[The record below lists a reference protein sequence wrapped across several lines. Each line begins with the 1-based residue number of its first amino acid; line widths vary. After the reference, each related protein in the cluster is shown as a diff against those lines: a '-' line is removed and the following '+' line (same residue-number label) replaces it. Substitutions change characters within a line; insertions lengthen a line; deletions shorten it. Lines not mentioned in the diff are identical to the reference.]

1 MDVADARAG
10 PAQRI
15 VETIE
20 AQLDEVVATAV
31 DTIWEQVPAYPASSA
46 PELRRDL
53 TTHVGLVFRALVTS
67 LKEDRPARADD
78 FPVTE
83 LQAALRLR
91 QGISLSD
98 FLHAFRIGELTFW
111 EAVLDVAQDDPGTR
125 EAALALAGPVMRGIE
140 AGSTVAAEA
149 YLYAQ
154 QHELAESDRVR
165 RDLLEDLLARREI
178 PPGPKQAMLRETGLA
193 EPEVRLVV
201 ISAASP
207 LPLADERA
215 LRDAAGTVRGLAP
228 EGLTVVRQNEITGI
242 APVPVAGP
250 AAAVDSLRRALPDP
264 ASRGLRLCLGISTAH
279 TGLAEVPEAYT
290 EACSARDGLG
300 GIPGMVA
307 LPLLSS
313 LDYLVLHHDE
323 TALRLIRPD
332 IRRFVEEDRARGGD
346 LIATFLAYTASDLNA
361 KVAAQRLHLH
371 TNTAYY
377 RLERIAERTGCD
389 LRRFSD
395 VVELL
400 VAVRL
405 LDMYAVRR
413 GSAGLPAWLPG
424 VGRADR

>member
-165 RDLLEDLLARREI
+165 RDLLEDLLHFYMHESCGQCTPCREGTDWLYKI
-178 PPGPKQAMLRETGLA
+178 VQRIEAGKGKPEDLDIILDIADNMEGKTICALAAAATMPTRSYVKKFREEFIAHFEHRGCPKKRAKQLA
-193 EPEVRLVV
+193 G
-201 ISAASP
+201 AA
-207 LPLADERA
+207 
-215 LRDAAGTVRGLAP
+215 
-228 EGLTVVRQNEITGI
+228 
-242 APVPVAGP
+242 P
-250 AAAVDSLRRALPDP
+250 AARA
-264 ASRGLRLCLGISTAH
+264 
-279 TGLAEVPEAYT
+279 
-290 EACSARDGLG
+290 
-300 GIPGMVA
+300 
-307 LPLLSS
+307 
-313 LDYLVLHHDE
+313 
-323 TALRLIRPD
+323 
-332 IRRFVEEDRARGGD
+332 
-346 LIATFLAYTASDLNA
+346 
-361 KVAAQRLHLH
+361 
-371 TNTAYY
+371 
-377 RLERIAERTGCD
+377 
-389 LRRFSD
+389 
-395 VVELL
+395 
-400 VAVRL
+400 
-405 LDMYAVRR
+405 
-413 GSAGLPAWLPG
+413 
-424 VGRADR
+424 